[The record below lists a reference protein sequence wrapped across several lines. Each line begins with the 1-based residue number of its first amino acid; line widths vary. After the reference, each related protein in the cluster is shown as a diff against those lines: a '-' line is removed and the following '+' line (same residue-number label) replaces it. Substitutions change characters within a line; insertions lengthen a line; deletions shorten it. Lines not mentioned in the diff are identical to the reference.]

1 MGNTIFRQRMV
12 IERLITNKPYH
23 ICLGVIGKA
32 ESDVNPY
39 KEQVIRLGEDGILRS
54 MVSFQETDQFIHFQF
69 EGDIHLKFMRRDD
82 EIVYFLSTPDMNI
95 TDKVLPIIRRQENIG
110 LRTPEFDRLF
120 HFLRE
125 GINIEHQ

>member
-39 KEQVIRLGEDGILRS
+39 KEQVIRVGEDGILRS
-54 MVSFQETDQFIHFQF
+54 MVSFQETDQFIHCQF

-110 LRTPEFDRLF
+110 LRTPELDRLF
-120 HFLRE
+120 NFLRI
-125 GINIEHQ
+125 GMNIEQQ

>member
-39 KEQVIRLGEDGILRS
+39 KEQVIRVGEDGILRS

-110 LRTPEFDRLF
+110 LRTPELDRLF
-120 HFLRE
+120 NFLRI
-125 GINIEHQ
+125 GMNIEQQ